1 MSAPNQA
8 LIDQFELPHTGEGSP
23 FQISVARVTG
33 LSSDMADVPVFFVM
47 DADFEFA
54 VAAEIVRLASM
65 GGTRPGAI
73 VVGIGYGTTD
83 FSTFSQLRTSDLTPA
98 IRAENI
104 QSLVGLTAL
113 IGERYGGAEALLTF
127 LIETLVPEIAHR
139 YPDASTSNRAL
150 FGHSLG
156 GLFTVYALLSRPD
169 AFAAFFPASPSLW
182 WNGFALFDE
191 LSAFAARL
199 DAAERKPRLFISV
212 GGDEQVLP
220 TQVPPGGDS
229 SLAEVQAMIGGWRM
243 VDAAREFAA
252 AVREAGLADAGCT
265 VFADEDHHS
274 VIPAAMMRSVTLF
287 LSPPGPNL

>member
-33 LSSDMADVPVFFVM
+33 LSSDIADVPVFFVM

-83 FSTFSQLRTSDLTPA
+83 FSTFSRLRTSDLTPA

-156 GLFTVYALLSRPD
+156 GLFTAYALLSRPD
-169 AFAAFFPASPSLW
+169 AFP
-182 WNGFALFDE
+182 
-191 LSAFAARL
+191 
-199 DAAERKPRLFISV
+199 
-212 GGDEQVLP
+212 
-220 TQVPPGGDS
+220 S
-229 SLAEVQAMIGGWRM
+229 SLQALRYGGTDLRCSM
-243 VDAAREFAA
+243 SCPLLRPGSTPPNASRACSYLSVATSRCFQPRCRAGRPGARWASRRYERRA
-252 AVREAGLADAGCT
+252 
-265 VFADEDHHS
+265 
-274 VIPAAMMRSVTLF
+274 RSHAQSLGSGVAT
-287 LSPPGPNL
+287 SAYA

>member
-33 LSSDMADVPVFFVM
+33 LSSHMADVPVFFVM

-83 FSTFSQLRTSDLTPA
+83 FSTFSRLRTSDLTPA

-156 GLFTVYALLSRPD
+156 GLFTAYALLSRPD

-182 WNGFALFDE
+182 WNGFTLFDE

-212 GGDEQVLP
+212 GGDEQALP

-252 AVREAGLADAGCT
+252 AVREAGLADAGCA